1 MPWYKGQS
9 YTGFRGVDLKGSTYI
24 RLHGNA
30 RGSSGTLTFDSTATG
45 DRAWR
50 FPAKSGTFPVS
61 GTFYVS
67 LIAYGKG
74 NVQSTAVTVSGITA
88 EDGIVATVMGTGAAI
103 GGAATSAHTIVGAR
117 PGAGVITLQFS
128 NNSSTDA
135 GTEQVAC
142 AYTAIR

>member
-67 LIAYGKG
+67 LLACGRG
-74 NVQSTAVTVSGITA
+74 NAKSTAVIVAGITA
-88 EDGIVATVMGTGAAI
+88 EDGVTVTPMGTGRAI
-103 GGAATSAHTIVGAR
+103 AGTLTSAYTLVGAV
-117 PGAGVITLQFS
+117 PGAGQITLTFA
-128 NNSSTDA
+128 NLTATDA
-135 GTEQVAC
+135 NTEEVAC